1 VGANEAQIIL
11 PPFSRSP
18 LTPSCGSIHNTLHA
32 LITSVAQFSPASKL
46 QTRFEPRL
54 FPRNMAAEHH
64 SVCEGWPTALNSTL
78 VWDHEQFPN
87 EDAYIH
93 ILSADEKTEINDA
106 LKTFKGLSL
115 CD

>member
-1 VGANEAQIIL
+1 MRL
-11 PPFSRSP
+11 KSSSPFYLESSN
-18 LTPSCGSIHNTLHA
+18 PSCRSIHNALYA
-32 LITSVAQFSPASKL
+32 LITSPENSL
-46 QTRFEPRL
+46 QRLNNKEDFEPHL
-54 FPRNMAAEHH
+54 FAHNMAAEHH
-64 SVCEGWPTALNSTL
+64 SICEGWPTSFNSSL

-93 ILSADEKTEINDA
+93 ILSADEKTEINAA